1 MTSDLT
7 RNCETCGDPFTPR
20 RYQVSIGHGRFCSQ
34 KCNRAR
40 LESLWTPEALARRGA
55 TRKRMFADG
64 SMKVLSGEAHPKWKG
79 GRKGY
84 ARSRTESGET
94 AAVLRAYRK
103 ANPEKVREWRQNRRG
118 GVKGQKLPRGTV
130 ARILKAQKKRC
141 AACRA
146 KLPKNYHLD
155 HIVPLSKGGRH
166 VPANVQLLCPPC
178 NTSKQA
184 RDMIDFMQSRGLL
197 L

>member
-1 MTSDLT
+1 MTTDLT
-7 RNCETCGDPFTPR
+7 RYCETCGNLFTPR
-20 RYQVSIGHGRFCSQ
+20 RYQVSVGHGRFCSHRCAGGGLN
-34 KCNRAR
+34 K
-40 LESLWTPEALARRGA
+40 PE
-55 TRKRMFADG
+55 TRKKAHDRRAEM
-64 SMKVLSGEAHPKWKG
+64 LRSGEISFAKGEVHPKWKG

-84 ARSRTESGET
+84 ARRRTDSGEA

-103 ANPEKVREWRQNRRG
+103 ANPERVREWRQNRRA

-130 ARILKAQKKRC
+130 ARILKAQKQRC
-141 AACRA
+141 AACRG

-155 HIVPLSKGGRH
+155 HIVPLSKGGQH